1 MFKQIIEFK
10 ETNRPW
16 HLPVLAGLCIGIPI
30 LGGYYFGL
38 PQEGKLA
45 SLAALVILYIQS
57 FNIVNR
63 MITLMTCSFCILF
76 SFTVGILFSFNPY
89 LAPIVLGGYTFL
101 VHLGLYHLRLTR
113 PPGNF
118 FFIMIA
124 SIAICTPFDAAAIPA
139 KIGYVAI
146 GTMISCSLGLFYS
159 IITLRNATDNNEVVI
174 SSKNKYENFTES
186 IIYGCFIG
194 FSLLIANLLKLN
206 NPYWVPTSCIAV
218 MQGVNTQHI
227 WARSAQR
234 ILGTLLGLAATWAIL
249 LLHPSVFII
258 SISIIILQVIVEFF
272 VVRNYAVA
280 AIFITILTI
289 FLAESNNVLTEDH
302 QVIFGARFLDILI
315 GSVIGAIGGW
325 VLHNREIHSVTKKQ
339 IRKTKVMLKKRNF

>member
-1 MFKQIIEFK
+1 MLKQLVEFK
-10 ETNRPW
+10 KTDRPW

-30 LGGYYFGL
+30 LAGYYFDH

-63 MITLMTCSFCILF
+63 MITLMTCSFCIMF
-76 SFTVGILFSFNPY
+76 SFTIGIIFSFNPI
-89 LAPIVLGGYTFL
+89 LAPFILGVYTFL
-101 VHLGLYHLRLTR
+101 VHLALYHLRITR

-118 FFIMIA
+118 FFVMIA
-124 SIAICTPFDAAAIPA
+124 SMAICMPFDPETIPL

-159 IITLRNATDNNEVVI
+159 MITLRKVKETIEPVPI
-174 SSKNKYENFTES
+174 TKSKYENLTES
-186 IIYGCFIG
+186 IIYGCFVG
-194 FSLLIANLLKLN
+194 FSLLVANILKLD

-218 MQGVNTQHI
+218 MQGINTKHI

-234 ILGTLLGLAATWAIL
+234 ILGTLLGLGATWCIL
-249 LLHPSVFII
+249 LLSPSVLVICLGII
-258 SISIIILQVIVEFF
+258 ALQIIVEFL

-289 FLAESNNVLTEDH
+289 FLAESNNVLTENPN
-302 QVIFGARFLDILI
+302 VLFGARFFDILI
-315 GSVIGAIGGW
+315 GSIIGAIGGW
-325 VLHNREIHSVTKKQ
+325 VLYNQQVHFVTTKQ
-339 IRKTKVMLKKRNF
+339 IRKSKVILRKKI